1 LNEDAGGTM
10 SQSMKSLY
18 ETAQKYC
25 MNVSPKPPIVMERG
39 KGIYLYDTDGRRY
52 LDFIGGW
59 AVTALGHS
67 HPAITRALVK
77 QGKTLINASPSIY
90 NRPQIEFAKLLI
102 ENTCMDKVFFTSTG
116 AEANEGAIKL
126 ARKYGAL
133 KKNGAFGIIT
143 TVDSFHG
150 RTLATM
156 AATGKEKWRELYKP
170 QIPGF
175 THVPYNNLDAVEKA
189 VDDSTVAVMIE
200 PVQGEAGAIPAT
212 REYIS
217 GLRKLCDD
225 HGLLLIFD
233 EVQTGFARTGKL
245 FGYQQYGVEPDIMTL
260 AKGIGGGYPL
270 GALLA
275 KDQFCV
281 FEPGDQG
288 GTYTGQPLG
297 MAVGLAVLN
306 EILSKDLCSHVN
318 RMSDYLVT
326 KLRSLADD
334 RLIADIR
341 GMGLLIAFDAL
352 RKSGEQIVNEA
363 RNLGLILNSPRPASI
378 RLMPA
383 LIVQKKEIDA
393 MIDILRKIL

>member
-1 LNEDAGGTM
+1 
-10 SQSMKSLY
+10 
-18 ETAQKYC
+18 